1 MGWHDDDDDVNV
13 DDDDDDDD
21 EDDDDDDND
30 EERDYEDKAAD
41 LTGKG
46 GRLSWGL
53 RQPPVKVSLNYY
65 DYIRTMY
72 WLFLFVNVNRTLL

>member
-13 DDDDDDDD
+13 DGDDDDD
-21 EDDDDDDND
+21 EDDDND
-30 EERDYEDKAAD
+30 EERDYEEKAAD

-53 RQPPVKVSLNYY
+53 RQPPVKVLIEFLRSH
-65 DYIRTMY
+65 TMY
-72 WLFLFVNVNRTLL
+72 LLFVFVNVNKTLL

>member
-1 MGWHDDDDDVNV
+1 MGWHDN

-21 EDDDDDDND
+21 NFLGWHDDDDDDND

-53 RQPPVKVSLNYY
+53 RQPPVKVLITMKNSYIVFYCVCSLY
-65 DYIRTMY
+65 
-72 WLFLFVNVNRTLL
+72 L